1 MRQTLLAGLAIA
13 LTLVGGPLPLR
24 AAAPRPVITKVFG
37 PETRTGPYK
46 HPASLTELSN
56 GDLYLVYYGGQGEYA
71 KDTTVFGSRLA
82 KGSRNWTPPKA
93 IAKDPFRSV
102 GNGPPEGSPSGRFG
116 MIVGYDGEG
125 RPNAYVRYPGNGHE
139 RRVFV
144 TWAKGY
150 RPEHSRNPA

>member
-102 GNGPPEGSPSGRFG
+102 DERVEKLIAG
-116 MIVGYDGEG
+116 M
-125 RPNAYVRYPGNGHE
+125 
-139 RRVFV
+139 
-144 TWAKGY
+144 
-150 RPEHSRNPA
+150 